1 MTLTQVYMCVHV
13 HYINCPYGQC
23 VVTLSR
29 AYTGRG
35 TALPAKPHEERVVS
49 LCAEL
54 DAAQNAHGRVDVDVL
69 AEVDDV
75 QIFDGDPAKDRS
87 RDRTRAT
94 SSIRTFQLIL
104 VSFLNV
110 TCSYRKYR
118 AMCVLVLTAYVP
130 GFHEVG
136 GAVHGQQ

>member
-1 MTLTQVYMCVHV
+1 MCVHPLPRL
-13 HYINCPYGQC
+13 HM
-23 VVTLSR
+23 SR
-29 AYTGRG
+29 E
-35 TALPAKPHEERVVS
+35 TALPAEPHEERVVS
-49 LCAEL
+49 LRAEL

>member
-1 MTLTQVYMCVHV
+1 MCGHPLPRL
-13 HYINCPYGQC
+13 HRP
-23 VVTLSR
+23 
-29 AYTGRG
+29 RG
-35 TALPAKPHEERVVS
+35 TALPAEPHEERVVS

-69 AEVDDV
+69 AEVNDV

-104 VSFLNV
+104 VSFSNLCNMFLPEV
-110 TCSYRKYR
+110 LYNSCTR
-118 AMCVLVLTAYVP
+118 ADSVRTWLS
-130 GFHEVG
+130 
-136 GAVHGQQ
+136 

>member
-1 MTLTQVYMCVHV
+1 MCGHPLPRL
-13 HYINCPYGQC
+13 HRP
-23 VVTLSR
+23 
-29 AYTGRG
+29 RG
-35 TALPAKPHEERVVS
+35 TALPAEPHEERVVS

-104 VSFLNV
+104 VSFSNV
-110 TCSYRKYR
+110 TCSYRQYH
-118 AMCVLVLTAYVP
+118 MVLVLVLTAYVP